1 MTNRS
6 VPPVWFRLPPGFHD
20 IRPED
25 RDALEEVAEVLGA
38 LGGVG
43 AGAGAGTGVD
53 AGAGAGAGVDA
64 GAGVG
69 VGAGAGVGVGAGGG
83 VGVGAGA
90 GAGSQLGRLLDC
102 LDELAGQP
110 GLHLVHTAVGLHP
123 EGPEA
128 VSTSLFSLAV
138 RPAEEGGAGAGV
150 ARAALA
156 LARSAFGSGSTRRF
170 LDLASGLP
178 CALVCGVL
186 PVPGSERGL
195 FQARAVTAHPGGRHL
210 LLLDLTSA
218 ATEHA
223 DAYTAILEA
232 VAHTITFAD
241 PEPRPPGR
249 PGGGGTSRILE
260 LLG

>member
-25 RDALEEVAEVLGA
+25 RDVLEEVAEALGA
-38 LGGVG
+38 LGGAGEG
-43 AGAGAGTGVD
+43 AGPR
-53 AGAGAGAGVDA
+53 
-64 GAGVG
+64 
-69 VGAGAGVGVGAGGG
+69 
-83 VGVGAGA
+83 
-90 GAGSQLGRLLDC
+90 AGSQLGLLLDR

-110 GLHLVHTAVGLHP
+110 GLHLIHTSFGLHP
-123 EGPEA
+123 EGPET

-138 RPAEEGGAGAGV
+138 RAAEEAGAGAGV
-150 ARAALA
+150 ARVALA
-156 LARSAFGSGSTRRF
+156 LARCAPGSGSTRRF

-186 PVPGSERGL
+186 PVPGADRGL
-195 FQARAVTAHPGGRHL
+195 FQARAVTAHPDGRHL

-218 ATEHA
+218 ATGHA

-232 VAHTITFAD
+232 VAHTIAFAD
-241 PEPRPPGR
+241 PDPKPAPPGP
-249 PGGGGTSRILE
+249 PGDAGTSRILE